1 MMMLIFKL
9 IIFSFA
15 NYFLT
20 EYFKEK
26 ETAYLF
32 LGSLT
37 TALVYLLL
45 PEFVIILPF
54 YIVIFFFALDQK
66 EKKKRPAQLM
76 TFLMPTLA
84 AVFSLSYISWVY
96 GYGMRLIYLSGS
108 IFDLSAAGVFALNFK
123 DFLLILAK
131 NIPLISLIYIFVF
144 FWLLFKKT
152 PFRVYV
158 YLYLSPI
165 LLYIGYSYIYGIN
178 AGVIFYVPMLLFSL
192 FYFLIFLDEFSLT
205 MERFFYFFL
214 IVNFITLL
222 LYLLAVM
229 IISPAFEIGIIEY
242 LNEILNPVLV
252 YFKEYAFENWPGPG
266 SELIKYFYFR

>member
-1 MMMLIFKL
+1 MLIFKL

-20 EYFKEK
+20 KYFKEK

-45 PEFVIILPF
+45 PEFIIILPF

-96 GYGMRLIYLSGS
+96 GYGMRLIYLSES
-108 IFDLSAAGVFALNFK
+108 IFNLSAAGVFALNFN
-123 DFLLILAK
+123 DFLLNLFK
-131 NIPLISLIYIFVF
+131 NIPIISLIYLFVF

-152 PFRVYV
+152 PLRVYI

-165 LLYIGYSYIYGIN
+165 LLYIGYSYIYGNNSGI
-178 AGVIFYVPMLLFSL
+178 IFYVPMLLFAL
-192 FYFLIFLDEFSLT
+192 FYFLIFSDEFSST
-205 MERFFYFFL
+205 VERFFYFFL
-214 IVNFITLL
+214 IINFTTLL
-222 LYLLAVM
+222 LYLLAV
-229 IISPAFEIGIIEY
+229 IIILPVFETGLIAY
-242 LNEILNPVLV
+242 LNDFLSPVLI
-252 YFKEYAFENWPGPG
+252 YFKEYAVENWPGPG
-266 SELIKYFYFR
+266 SELIKYFYFN

>member
-1 MMMLIFKL
+1 MMLIFKL

-37 TALVYLLL
+37 TALFYLLL
-45 PEFVIILPF
+45 PEFIIVLPF

-84 AVFSLSYISWVY
+84 AAFSLSYISWVY

-108 IFDLSAAGVFALNFK
+108 IFDLSAVGVFSLNFNS
-123 DFLLILAK
+123 FLLNLAK
-131 NIPLISLIYIFVF
+131 NIPVVSLIYLFMF

-152 PFRVYV
+152 PIRVYV
-158 YLYLSPI
+158 YLYLSPV
-165 LLYIGYSYIYGIN
+165 LLYVGYSYINGNNPGI
-178 AGVIFYVPMLLFSL
+178 IFYVPMLLFSL
-192 FYFLIFLDEFSLT
+192 FYFLIFSDEFSLT

-214 IVNFITLL
+214 ILNFITLL

-229 IISPAFEIGIIEY
+229 IILPAFEIGLIEY
-242 LNEILNPVLV
+242 LGNLLNPVLV
-252 YFKEYAFENWPGPG
+252 YFKEYAVENWPGPG
-266 SELIKYFYFR
+266 LELIRYFYFR